1 MAGVTFS
8 GMHAD
13 AESRANEVLVQ
24 VTAHADDHGAAGAVN
39 LFAHVSGG
47 RRIPRLAMLVDSV
60 YMDLTRESVAISRS
74 TCRVI
79 VCGMSVTGKFR

>member
-1 MAGVTFS
+1 M
-8 GMHAD
+8 
-13 AESRANEVLVQ
+13 Q

-60 YMDLTRESVAISRS
+60 YMDLNAGERRDIAS